1 MSDRPAEHEPAG
13 SRFFSLKWK
22 VGLIVSVVLIV
33 VNSLIILAAYR
44 QSNQQFHQQKLD
56 LLHQQQQTISGLL
69 QRDYEQLNSLVGF
82 IPLLSSGGA
91 SASTG
96 AGLSAVYP
104 GSAQCLAGS
113 GMGNSIALL
122 S

>member
-1 MSDRPAEHEPAG
+1 MSDRPGGHEPAE

-33 VNSLIILAAYR
+33 VNSMIILAAYR

-69 QRDYEQLNSLVGF
+69 QRDYEQLNSLAGF
-82 IPLLSSGGA
+82 IPLLSSGA
-91 SASTG
+91 SATTG
-96 AGLSAVYP
+96 AGYLRSILDLS
-104 GSAQCLAGS
+104 L
-113 GMGNSIALL
+113 IHI
-122 S
+122 